1 MLFNSI
7 NYFIFLFIII
17 IIYFIAPEK
26 YRKYILLLASYF
38 FYAYSDFKNII
49 ILILVTLISF
59 ISGLLLE
66 KYKNKNT
73 QKKIIFIAIFL
84 IVGILIYFKYLKF
97 VYENINYLL
106 NTNFSIEN
114 IVVPL
119 GISFFT
125 LQAISYPID
134 VYRKDVNVEKNIVTF
149 ALFVSFFPQILS
161 GPIGKSKNM
170 LPQFNNK
177 CIAKKENIK
186 IGVYIILFGLFQKM
200 IIADLL
206 AIGVNNVYSNLA
218 DYKGI
223 ALIIVAFMYSFQIY
237 FDFNSYSKM
246 AYGSGKIFGYELINN
261 FKSPYFSHS
270 IKEFWS
276 KWHISLSTWF
286 RDYIYF
292 PLGGSRISKNR
303 TYLNILIVFLISGL
317 WHGAAYTFIIWGILH
332 ALFQIFERQFNLYF
346 KFNFLNIIKTFILVT
361 FAWIFFRANTLE
373 DAIYFIKNMFF
384 IDLVNIKNQI
394 LSIGLDKIDILVLIV
409 SIALVLTLEVI
420 NIKKDICSWFV
431 KTSPN
436 FQVMVIMTTIF
447 LIIIFGVYGPGF
459 DNSQFI
465 YLGY

>member
-7 NYFIFLFIII
+7 NYFIFLFMTI

-38 FYAYSDFKNII
+38 FYAYSDFKNIV

-66 KYKNKNT
+66 KYKNKST

-237 FDFNSYSKM
+237 FDFNSYTKM

-332 ALFQIFERQFNLYF
+332 ALFQIFERQFNLHF
-346 KFNFLNIIKTFILVT
+346 KSNFFNIIKTFILVT
-361 FAWIFFRANTLE
+361 FAWIFFRANTLG
-373 DAIYFIKNMFF
+373 DAFYFIKNMFF
-384 IDLVNIKNQI
+384 VDFVNIKGQI
-394 LSIGLDKIDILVLIV
+394 LSIGLDKIDILVLIISV
-409 SIALVLTLEVI
+409 ALVLTLEVI
-420 NIKKDICSWFV
+420 NIKKDICSWFI

-436 FQVMVIMTTIF
+436 FQAMIIMTTIF